1 MYHSN
6 DIPAVITPVV
16 DEFLTLELWQP
27 GLSAA
32 PLEYRIYSAGDKLVR
47 KGFFNGTGIQLRLSP
62 LSPGAYHFSLYANGK
77 AIEHSTI
84 EVIHDPVLF
93 A

>member
-62 LSPGAYHFSLYANGK
+62 LSPGAYHFSQYANGK
-77 AIEHSTI
+77 AIQHSTI
-84 EVIHDPVLF
+84 EVIHQPVLF